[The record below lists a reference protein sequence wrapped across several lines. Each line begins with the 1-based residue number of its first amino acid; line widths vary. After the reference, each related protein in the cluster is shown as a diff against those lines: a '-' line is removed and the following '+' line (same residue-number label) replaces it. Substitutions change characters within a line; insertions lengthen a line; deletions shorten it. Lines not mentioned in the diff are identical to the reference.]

1 MPVEFTTMS
10 FSNVPKGYEE
20 IMEAAVCA
28 ACRAGAG
35 KGRQRHADYDNQPI
49 RDQQISHFSQ
59 GWRLDQIQKKAKEIP
74 RLRQRERA
82 DEVLDIIVL
91 AAIEWCKLTGR
102 I

>member
-1 MPVEFTTMS
+1 MAIEYTLVS
-10 FSNVPKGYEE
+10 SNVPKGYEE
-20 IMEAAVCA
+20 IVVAAAVA
-28 ACRAGAG
+28 AVRAGAG

-49 RDQQISHFSQ
+49 SEQDISRYSQ
-59 GWRLDQIQKKAKEIP
+59 GWRLDQIQKKAKEVP
-74 RLRQRERA
+74 RLRSRDKA